1 MWSEVF
7 FALKAMDFKQA
18 NKILSGVDV
27 LTAIKNPW
35 VIAVMIIICIVLL
48 IRRGDRAVVT
58 FLSIPTFMILFQKT
72 VQDMDVMQLENNALD
87 LLCFIG
93 GFLVIAGINV
103 YIHFVR

>member
-7 FALKAMDFKQA
+7 SALKAMDFKQA

-27 LTAIKNPW
+27 LTAMKNPW

-87 LLCFIG
+87 LLIFVG
-93 GFLVIAGINV
+93 GFVFIAGINV

>member
-7 FALKAMDFKQA
+7 FALKAMDFKQV

-58 FLSIPTFMILFQKT
+58 FLSIPTFLILYQKT
-72 VQDMDVMQLENNALD
+72 VQDIDVMQLENNAQD
-87 LLCFIG
+87 LLYFIS
-93 GFLVIAGINV
+93 GFLIIAGINV
-103 YIHFVR
+103 YFHFVR